1 MARFWQVSCTW
12 QMSSYTAAPC
22 NDLCTQPNSSLIS
35 KTFHYQSVGPSSQ
48 HCWFLSAQQKCC
60 RSQELPVGDCLVREG
75 TWHSVKPTYSRGT
88 WGTCSHISW
97 ILLSALFSEKVVEQL
112 VRYFFFYLF
121 FTFCPS
127 FTYSLPPENLLAG
140 FLIPVFL
147 CGEYQLRVVSSVLT
161 GEHGNKNRK
170 ILQCSA
176 SPAGKQSFSFM

>member
-1 MARFWQVSCTW
+1 MAYFWQVSCTW

-35 KTFHYQSVGPSSQ
+35 KTFHYQPVGPSSQ

-60 RSQELPVGDCLVREG
+60 RSQEHPVGDCLAREG

-112 VRYFFFYLF
+112 VRFFFLPIFHFSSLLHLLF
-121 FTFCPS
+121 TSWKPPS
-127 FTYSLPPENLLAG
+127 RVLT
-140 FLIPVFL
+140 PVFL
-147 CGEYQLRVVSSVLT
+147 CGEYQLRVRSSVLT

-176 SPAGKQSFSFM
+176 SPAGKQSLYFM